1 MASANEI
8 CRMDAVSLAAAV
20 RSKSLS
26 ASEVVEAALERI
38 EAALPLDE
46 SALSIMQTPRQA
58 PKVAFGTLIET
69 GYLAPGAILTD
80 TKRRWKASVRA
91 DGSLECNGE
100 SGSIHGLGAKLQGA
114 PSCNGWTFWQ
124 VDTKDGLKPIDS
136 LRQTYILAT
145 EP

>member
-1 MASANEI
+1 LGRKWIGIEREDSYI
-8 CRMDAVSLAAAV
+8 
-20 RSKSLS
+20 
-26 ASEVVEAALERI
+26 EAALERI

-46 SALSIMQTPRQA
+46 SALAIMQTPRQA

-80 TKRRWKASVRA
+80 TKRRWKATVRV
-91 DGSLECNGE
+91 DGSLEVEGQ

-124 VDTKDGLKPIDS
+124 VETAEGLKPIDS
-136 LRQTYILAT
+136 LRQTYLLAT